1 MAFSLGASQALAT
14 VCADLEASR
23 IGPNQGRA
31 IIYGLAVLSQVHQ
44 RSQGLPED
52 LFQEK
57 GKDAPVEFDR
67 LTDEQFETLKALF
80 GIAQGKSVK
89 EIPLPIP
96 GDALVIKDFDI
107 DRLTPEQFQAFSDAV
122 EAGTIPGAGQQETGD
137 TLNTPGPRGPHHRS
151 IT

>member
-1 MAFSLGASQALAT
+1 MSAPPTLPAPPAPRKRIRRRPLRTLGDVRKALAA

-57 GKDAPVEFDR
+57 GKDASAENALVLTNFDLDR
-67 LTDEQFETLKALF
+67 LTLEQVEALETL
-80 GIAQGKSVK
+80 
-89 EIPLPIP
+89 
-96 GDALVIKDFDI
+96 IK
-107 DRLTPEQFQAFSDAV
+107 
-122 EAGTIPGAGQQETGD
+122 AGTVPQET
-137 TLNTPGPRGPHHRS
+137 P
-151 IT
+151 